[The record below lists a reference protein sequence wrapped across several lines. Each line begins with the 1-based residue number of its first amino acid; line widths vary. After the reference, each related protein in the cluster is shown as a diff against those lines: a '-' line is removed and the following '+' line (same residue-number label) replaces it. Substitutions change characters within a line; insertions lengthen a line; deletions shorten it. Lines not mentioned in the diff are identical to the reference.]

1 MNNITYGFNSIR
13 VFLLDKIKMDIHMDP
28 SKTYIQSLEQVRQGE
43 NDLFENFIENEGR
56 CMELVGKDIATFLVH
71 DITPNLELILNSI
84 TKLFFAHVDILDL
97 ELAD

>member
-1 MNNITYGFNSIR
+1 
-13 VFLLDKIKMDIHMDP
+13 MDP